1 MTARAG
7 YAPEGTAYL
16 LPRQPDPGSA
26 RIRLL
31 CFHHAGGAASLF
43 AGWQRAFHAD
53 DVAVVP
59 VQLPG
64 REHLSDHPAHRDAA
78 ELVAGLDAG
87 LGPLLDLPHAFYGHS
102 MGGLIAH
109 ALADHRHRRGARTPE
124 LLAVGAMSAP
134 HLERPVAA
142 VRGASDTELVQWM
155 IEVGGVPDLVL
166 RYPQW
171 LAKAA
176 ALLRADLLLGGD
188 SAGLARD
195 SVPLPCPIHVLTG
208 SRDPLLTP
216 EGAAAWARYTTAG
229 CRVHEMPGGHFF
241 TREHSGAVTGLLSR
255 LLAARPGKG
264 VERP

>member
-1 MTARAG
+1 MTAGAG
-7 YAPEGTAYL
+7 YAPYGTAYL
-16 LPRQPDPGSA
+16 LPRQPDPSSA

-31 CFHHAGGAASLF
+31 CFHHAGGAASSF
-43 AGWQRAFHAD
+43 AGWRRAFPA

-64 REHLSDHPAHRDAA
+64 REHLADRRAHHDARTLVA
-78 ELVAGLDAG
+78 ELDAE
-87 LGPLLDLPHAFYGHS
+87 LGPLLELPHAFYGHS

-109 ALADHRHRRGARTPE
+109 ALADRRHRRGARTPE
-124 LLAVGAMSAP
+124 LLAVGAMPAP
-134 HLERPVAA
+134 HLERPVEA
-142 VRGASDTELVQWM
+142 VRGASDAELVQWM

-166 RYPQW
+166 RYPEW
-171 LAKAA
+171 LATAA
-176 ALLRADLLLGGD
+176 ALLRADLMLGSD
-188 SAGLARD
+188 SAGWTRD
-195 SVPLPCPIHVLTG
+195 SVPLPCPIHVLAG

-216 EGAAAWARYTTAG
+216 EGAAAWARYTAAG

-255 LLAARPGKG
+255 LLADRPGKG